1 MKIHRGCL
9 DPVAGDMD
17 SPTMWPRQIHQLIK
31 DARAHDDHPGDE
43 GNADGGDDVV
53 GLLLDDDDDAD
64 DVVDL
69 VPGEFNREVGLT
81 S

>member
-31 DARAHDDHPGDE
+31 DAGAHNHPGD
-43 GNADGGDDVV
+43 ADGGDNVV
-53 GLLLDDDDDAD
+53 GLLLDAD
-64 DVVDL
+64 NVVDL
-69 VPGEFNREVGLT
+69 VLGESNREVGLT